1 MWLRW
6 TSTRTR
12 SLWPSPSI
20 SSPHLL
26 PAPFFLLSTG
36 RVFFFL
42 QVGFILGMLKQYCP
56 WERAEQDEIRKELEV
71 FDDLGLL
78 GIPLHEYLPCAFHS
92 SWFPCPHVHNHWYSK
107 EQQPGLILH
116 VCTSYSSLQLFC
128 WTKWWLMLLNVGI
141 IHDIVYHWGIS
152 ALKYFSIKKKIRL

>member
-1 MWLRW
+1 
-6 TSTRTR
+6 
-12 SLWPSPSI
+12 
-20 SSPHLL
+20 
-26 PAPFFLLSTG
+26 
-36 RVFFFL
+36 
-42 QVGFILGMLKQYCP
+42 MLKQYCP

-152 ALKYFSIKKKIRL
+152 ALKYFSIKKKINFLYFSFFFFWLWLMACGILVPWAGIEPNFQGSPKKKNVYFLY